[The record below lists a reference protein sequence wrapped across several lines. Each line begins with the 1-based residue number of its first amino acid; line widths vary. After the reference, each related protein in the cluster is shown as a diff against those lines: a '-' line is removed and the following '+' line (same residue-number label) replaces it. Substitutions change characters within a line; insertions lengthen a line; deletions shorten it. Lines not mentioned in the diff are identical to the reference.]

1 VAPVGQG
8 RGTENRLLKEKGRS
22 MLPLS
27 QRRSSFV
34 SKIVLVLF
42 VTLGAMFG
50 PIGMVGADSASN
62 AQKGAADGSG
72 TSSAELTEKPNPKP
86 TKEPKPEPTEEPA
99 EEPDEE
105 PTEEPKPEPTKEPK
119 PEPTKEPKPEPTE
132 EPAETPAEAPIASP
146 AAAPAV
152 DAAASSPA
160 GQPERPPALRQA
172 AAQPNPGPPS
182 TNGVQ
187 PVFIGGNP
195 DCADLGFTE
204 ELRVD
209 PAASG
214 TFSDGTLTVTTTIGS
229 VAQGPVVAWTSNIA
243 VLGVIIKGGPNAN
256 FYDYGAGSTGDGNL
270 HAPVNP
276 NNNMFYGLSHFSFCY
291 GETPPPETGTIIINK
306 DAIPDS
312 TQGFGYTG
320 TLGGFT
326 LVDDGTGTQSS
337 MVFTDLD
344 AGDYDVTETGP
355 PAGWN
360 LTEISCQD
368 PSGGTTTAGNTAS
381 IDLAVGE
388 TVLCTFINEQVPPPT
403 PPPSPP
409 PSPPN
414 GGGGGAGG
422 GGAGGG
428 AGGGDGGGAAT
439 GTGLAFT
446 GLGLVGLALTTLFLL
461 MTGGGFLAAGRR
473 TSPGRGRHRRTSGRP
488 PGLSERP
495 QLKRRRTTG
504 LGFTGSGFLPLALT
518 TVALVVT
525 GAGLVVARNR
535 STGRRG
541 RHRRTPGR
549 RPRQPPG

>member
-1 VAPVGQG
+1 V
-8 RGTENRLLKEKGRS
+8 LKEKGRS
-22 MLPLS
+22 TLPLS
-27 QRRSSFV
+27 QRRSSLIP
-34 SKIVLVLF
+34 KIVLVLF

-50 PIGMVGADSASN
+50 SIGMVGADSASE
-62 AQKGAADGSG
+62 AQNGADA
-72 TSSAELTEKPNPKP
+72 SSAEPTEKPNPKP

-99 EEPDEE
+99 EE

-132 EPAETPAEAPIASP
+132 EPTEEPAEAPIASP

-152 DAAASSPA
+152 DASASSPA

-172 AAQPNPGPPS
+172 VLQPQPGPPS
-182 TNGVQ
+182 TNGIQ

-195 DCADLGFTE
+195 DCADLGFSNE
-204 ELRVD
+204 FRHQPVVG
-209 PAASG
+209 G
-214 TFSDGTLTVTTTIGS
+214 TFGDGTLSVTITLQS
-229 VAQGPVVAWTSNIA
+229 LPQGPGFDWTSNID
-243 VLGVIIKGGPNAN
+243 VLGVIVKGGPNAN
-256 FYDYGAGSTGDGNL
+256 FYNYGSGSTGDGDL

-276 NNNMFYGLSHFSFCY
+276 NNNTFFGLSHLSFCY
-291 GETPPPETGTIIINK
+291 GEGPPPETGTIIINK

-388 TVLCTFINEQVPPPT
+388 TVSCTFINEQVTPPT

-414 GGGGGAGG
+414 GGGGGA

-446 GLGLVGLALTTLFLL
+446 GFGLIPLALTGLVLL
-461 MTGGGFLAAGRR
+461 MSGAGLLVAGRR
-473 TSPGRGRHRRTSGRP
+473 SMSGRGRHRRTPGDHLPSGSPRRP
-488 PGLSERP
+488 S
-495 QLKRRRTTG
+495 QLKGRRTAG

-518 TVALVVT
+518 TVALVATSV
-525 GAGLVVARNR
+525 GLLVADHRR
-535 STGRRG
+535 SRGGGGRRA
-541 RHRRTPGR
+541 R
-549 RPRQPPG
+549 

>member
-1 VAPVGQG
+1 VIQTPHYEVLVRPSAWHV
-8 RGTENRLLKEKGRS
+8 RAGRS
-22 MLPLS
+22 KRKGVAVAKLPLS
-27 QRRSSFV
+27 KRRSSLV
-34 SKIVLVLF
+34 SKFLLALF
-42 VTLGAMFG
+42 VLLGALFG

-62 AQKGAADGSG
+62 SQSGASDESDD
-72 TSSAELTEKPNPKP
+72 SAKPPEKPKPEP
-86 TKEPKPEPTEEPA
+86 TKEPKPEPTEPT
-99 EEPDEE
+99 EE

-132 EPAETPAEAPIASP
+132 EPAESPAETPVASP
-146 AAAPAV
+146 GAAPAV
-152 DAAASSPA
+152 DAAVSSSA
-160 GQPERPPALRQA
+160 EQPHRPTALRQA
-172 AAQPNPGPPS
+172 VQPLPGPPS
-182 TNGVQ
+182 TNGIQ

-195 DCADLGFTE
+195 DCADLGFSNE
-204 ELRVD
+204 FRHQPVVG
-209 PAASG
+209 G
-214 TFSDGTLTVTTTIGS
+214 TFGDGTLSVTITLQS
-229 VAQGPVVAWTSNIA
+229 LPQGPGFDWTSNID
-243 VLGVIIKGGPNAN
+243 VLGVIVKGGPNAN
-256 FYDYGAGSTGDGNL
+256 FYNYGSGSTGDGDL

-276 NNNMFYGLSHFSFCY
+276 GNNTFFGLSHLSFCY
-291 GETPPPETGTIIINK
+291 GEGPPPETGTIIINK

-381 IDLAVGE
+381 IDLAEGE
-388 TVLCTFINEQVPPPT
+388 TVSCTFINEQVPPPT

-422 GGAGGG
+422 AGGG
-428 AGGGDGGGAAT
+428 ADGGDGGGAAT

-446 GLGLVGLALTTLFLL
+446 GFGLIPLALTGLALLMSGAGLL
-461 MTGGGFLAAGRR
+461 VAGRR
-473 TSPGRGRHRRTSGRP
+473 SMSRRGRHRRTPGEHLPSGSPRRP
-488 PGLSERP
+488 A
-495 QLKRRRTTG
+495 QLKGRRTTG

-518 TVALVVT
+518 TVALVATSV
-525 GAGLVVARNR
+525 GLLVAD
-535 STGRRG
+535 
-541 RHRRTPGR
+541 HRRSRGGGGR
-549 RPRQPPG
+549 RPR